1 MVQDII
7 CMTPSDNCVD
17 PFQFLGVSQ
26 MLGLPPQIAGILG
39 LALGN
44 ELRDQDIPQK
54 DLKLSNKYYDYL
66 YMAGGITEKL
76 FSTHIEGEG
85 GNSFVDFGPINM
97 AHMSGLNDAVSISF
111 DNGYFWN
118 LVP

>member
-1 MVQDII
+1 
-7 CMTPSDNCVD
+7 
-17 PFQFLGVSQ
+17 
-26 MLGLPPQIAGILG
+26 
-39 LALGN
+39 
-44 ELRDQDIPQK
+44 
-54 DLKLSNKYYDYL
+54 
-66 YMAGGITEKL
+66 MAGGITEKL

-118 LVP
+118 IVP